1 MVSTFGR
8 FRPTD
13 PTCATASGVWST
25 QTCTRCCG
33 RDGVNRSFGIE
44 QTLKPFH
51 LSCCVIQS
59 FIFLLDLSR
68 LCCKYFALRSIAG
81 LELLESF
88 LPLCT
93 LVDHFS
99 VNGVCLQVV
108 THQIVEAGLRVVK
121 VSLCGSVL
129 ELQRVDLKL

>member
-1 MVSTFGR
+1 M
-8 FRPTD
+8 
-13 PTCATASGVWST
+13 
-25 QTCTRCCG
+25 
-33 RDGVNRSFGIE
+33 
-44 QTLKPFH
+44 LK
-51 LSCCVIQS
+51 
-59 FIFLLDLSR
+59 
-68 LCCKYFALRSIAG
+68 
-81 LELLESF
+81 SF

-129 ELQRVDLKL
+129 ELQRVNLKL